1 MEWHQVLA
9 DPCLRDLPYK
19 IELNREGEI
28 VMNPASNRHALLQGR
43 LVQRLSLWL
52 GDRFVLTECSVA
64 TAEGVRVPDVAWAS
78 PAFIARHGDET
89 PFSRAP
95 ELCVEIVSPSNSERS
110 MMAKVV
116 PTGACWFMS
125 ATFMSA
131 VDASMRPSST
141 SCAVSDA
148 ASRCC
153 LRSTTCRMRS
163 SPTTRRSSSAMA

>member
-28 VMNPASNRHALLQGR
+28 VMNPASNRHAGLQFR
-43 LVQRLSLWL
+43 LGHFLANHL
-52 GDRFVLTECSVA
+52 GGARGVFTECSVA

-110 MMAKVV
+110 MMAKVALYLAA
-116 PTGACWFMS
+116 GALEVWLVRES
-125 ATFMSA
+125 GAVTFHGAEGSREG
-131 VDASMRPSST
+131 SCFPGIPRRPEF
-141 SCAVSDA
+141 
-148 ASRCC
+148 
-153 LRSTTCRMRS
+153 
-163 SPTTRRSSSAMA
+163 